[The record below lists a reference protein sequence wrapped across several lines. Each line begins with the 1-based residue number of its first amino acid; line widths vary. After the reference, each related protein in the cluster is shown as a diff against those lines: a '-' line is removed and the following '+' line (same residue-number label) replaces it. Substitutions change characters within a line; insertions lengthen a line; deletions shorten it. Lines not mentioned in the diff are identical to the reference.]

1 MDILTANDVP
11 GAYPDSW
18 YAASAGEPPT
28 IASTEGDGRFDVAVV
43 GAGFTG
49 LSTALHLAEAG
60 RSVVVL
66 DAHRVGWGASG
77 RNGGQVG
84 SGMRCDQDDLEA
96 WLGVEHARA
105 LWDIGEAAKQ
115 RVQALIQDHGIAC
128 DYTPGIYYTQLRAD
142 GVPAVHAY
150 VDKLRKDYRYDTVE
164 TVEPTASHTWVDSP
178 RYAGGYVDWGAGHLH
193 PLKFAFGLA
202 RAALAAGVTVR
213 ERTRVQSIDR
223 RDGGVRVRTATGTV
237 QARHLVL
244 ACNGYLG
251 ELDRR
256 VSARVMPIN
265 NFIAATEPLSD
276 ADAAALINRRVAVA
290 DSKFVINYFR
300 LSADNRL
307 LFGGGENYSY
317 RFPADIAAFVRRPMR
332 EIFPQLEDRRI
343 DYAWGGTLGITVRR
357 MPYFACR
364 DDTVYTAGGYSGH
377 GVALATLSGQLIADA
392 IGGDAERFNALARV
406 PSLPFPGGS
415 RLRWPLL
422 VAAMTWYSLRDR
434 VATWGGRA

>member
-11 GAYPDSW
+11 GTYPASW
-18 YAASAGEPPT
+18 YAASAGEPPA
-28 IASTEGDGRFDVAVV
+28 IAPTEGDGRFDVAVV

-84 SGMRCDQDDLEA
+84 SGMRCDQNTLES

-115 RVQALIQDHGIAC
+115 RVQDLIHAHDIAC

-150 VDKLRKDYRYDTVE
+150 LDTLRKAYRYDAVE
-164 TVEPTASHTWVDSP
+164 AVDPAASRDWVDSP

-202 RAALAAGVTVR
+202 RAALAAGVSVR
-213 ERTRVQSIDR
+213 ERTRVQAIER
-223 RDGGVRVRTATGTV
+223 AHAGVRLRSATGTV

-251 ELDRR
+251 DLDRH

-276 ADAAALINRRVAVA
+276 ADAAALIHRRVAVA

-307 LFGGGENYSY
+307 LFGGGENYAY
-317 RFPADIAAFVRRPMR
+317 RFPADIAAFVRRPML
-332 EIFPQLEDRRI
+332 EIFPQLADRRI

-392 IGGDAERFNALARV
+392 IGGDAARFNSLARV
-406 PSLPFPGGS
+406 PSLSFPGGS

-434 VATWGGRA
+434 VASWGGRA